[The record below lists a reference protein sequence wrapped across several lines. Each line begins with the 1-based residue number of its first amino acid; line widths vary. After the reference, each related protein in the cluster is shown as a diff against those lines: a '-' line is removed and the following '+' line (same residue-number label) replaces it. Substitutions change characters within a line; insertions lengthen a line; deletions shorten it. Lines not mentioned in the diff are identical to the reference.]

1 VGWRCDLVVVDDAS
15 RSPQE
20 LLEGLVGGPL
30 RAAGSTTLGV
40 ALGPAPP
47 LGAVVLGGRTVLF
60 LGALR
65 PLIAGATPA
74 LEGRLARTSRGRPA
88 LALHLNSTSNAYGW
102 RSWAEGRAI
111 RARLGEHPDVLV
123 DEGTPLRTE
132 REYFAAYER
141 RGDAFV
147 DAEGERWTHDALG
160 EGCVFA
166 LLRAATGC
174 DMDGDLE
181 REVTLFEADPESK
194 RHTLQLEDE
203 PLLVNPSADQVVDA
217 LRATRK
223 EGPSFA
229 CLETTSPR
237 LAYVQLGG
245 SAEECVVE
253 ARFDQ
258 PDGSFRHLA
267 AGRGGRRRPER
278 RVPMSGGSHVTAPG
292 DEVLTGADAERIF
305 LQFLRDGTTCADYAW
320 RDKTAELQ
328 T

>member
-1 VGWRCDLVVVDDAS
+1 MGWRCDLVVLDDAS
-15 RSPQE
+15 RSPRE

-30 RAAGSTTLGV
+30 RAAGSTTLSD
-40 ALGPAPP
+40 ALAPAPP
-47 LGAVVLGGRTVLF
+47 LGGVLLGGRTVLF

-65 PLIAGATPA
+65 PLIAGFAPA

-88 LALHLNSTSNAYGW
+88 LALHLNSSSNAYGW

-111 RARLGEHPDVLV
+111 RARLGEHPDVLL
-123 DEGTPLRTE
+123 DEGEPLRTE
-132 REYFAAYER
+132 REYFAAYRR
-141 RGDAFV
+141 RGDTFM
-147 DAEGERWTHDALG
+147 DSEGVRWTHDALG

-174 DMDGDLE
+174 DMDADLE
-181 REVTLFEADPESK
+181 REVTRFEADPEQL

-203 PLLVNPSADQVVDA
+203 PLLVNPTAEQVVDA

-229 CLETTSPR
+229 CLEANSPL

-253 ARFDQ
+253 ARFGQ
-258 PDGSFRHLA
+258 RNGSFRHLA
-267 AGRGGRRRPER
+267 AGRGGRRRAR
-278 RVPMSGGSHVTAPG
+278 RHVTMSGGRHVTAPG
-292 DEVLTGADAERIF
+292 EEVLAGADAERIF
-305 LQFLRDGTTCADYAW
+305 LQFLRDGTTCADYTW
-320 RDKTAELQ
+320 RDKTAELA
-328 T
+328 